1 MQIDLTGK
9 TALVTGGGTGI
20 GRAIALALADCGVDV
35 FVTYFG
41 HEPEAQETVA
51 ALAARGVKAQ
61 ARRLDAT
68 DPAAVAALVP
78 EAAGQLGG
86 HIDILVNN
94 AGTMVA
100 RMPFAEISLDFWR
113 QVMAVNLDSVFYVTQ
128 AALPFMNRGWGRII
142 NLSSLAAHHGGGKH
156 AIAYATAKAGLLG
169 LTRGLAKELAPLGIT
184 VNALAPGLILGT
196 AFHDAFTPVEAR
208 PAVIAATALNRAGH
222 PEDVAG
228 AAVYLASDLSAFVT
242 GETMEINGGQ
252 WFI

>member
-9 TALVTGGGTGI
+9 TALVTGGAAGI
-20 GRAIALALADCGVDV
+20 GRAIALALADCGVAV
-35 FVTYFG
+35 AVTYFEHG
-41 HEPEAQETVA
+41 DAAAETVA
-51 ALAARGVKAQ
+51 ALQGKGVPAHAAR
-61 ARRLDAT
+61 LDVT
-68 DPAAVAALVP
+68 DPQQVAQVVP
-78 EAAGQLGG
+78 EAAAALGG

-94 AGTMVA
+94 AGTLVA
-100 RMPFAEISLDFWR
+100 RRPFAEMSLDFWR
-113 QVMAVNLDSVFYVTQ
+113 YTMALNLDSVFYVTQ

-142 NLSSLAAHHGGGKH
+142 NLSSLAGRHGGGQH
-156 AIAYATAKAGLLG
+156 AVAYGAAKAALLG

-196 AFHDAFTPVEAR
+196 AFHEANTPEAAR
-208 PAVIAATALNRAGH
+208 PAIIASIPLKRAGS

-252 WFI
+252 WFV